1 MKGYSTA
8 LCSSYLL
15 PGELQFGDIVGNR
28 IKIRPKRCAAT
39 AGRKMEPTI
48 FKRPGGSSSP
58 LRLARMA
65 FRLGGESMPRRIL
78 TAAAIGM
85 IA

>member
-8 LCSSYLL
+8 LYSSYLL
-15 PGELQFGDIVGNR
+15 PAGDLQFGDIVGNR
-28 IKIRPKRCAAT
+28 IKIKPKRCAAT

-58 LRLARMA
+58 LRLARRA
-65 FRLGGESMPRRIL
+65 FD
-78 TAAAIGM
+78 
-85 IA
+85 